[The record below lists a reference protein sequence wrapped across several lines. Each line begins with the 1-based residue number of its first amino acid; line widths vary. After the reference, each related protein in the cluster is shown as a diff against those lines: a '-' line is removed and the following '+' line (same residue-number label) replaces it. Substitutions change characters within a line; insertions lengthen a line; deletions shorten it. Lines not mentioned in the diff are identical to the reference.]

1 MATILRPPA
10 PHRRDWLADQLAAF
24 HAVITDHAQ
33 SVIDAYP
40 LYEPEARVSRD
51 NLLAY
56 LAMRRHDIVDLQ
68 IALAEYG
75 LSSLGRL
82 EATVLLGIERVLGH
96 LGVETL
102 STALERPDS
111 ELARFL
117 TELRS
122 RRLLGRPRDKRGT
135 RIMVT
140 LDTAVIHRQEL
151 LEELLLN
158 GMDLARI
165 NCAHDSPQ
173 EWKQLIVA
181 IRNAEDSLEQRGE
194 GAGRRCRILMDL
206 GGPKIRTGPLAK
218 ETRPLKLA
226 TPRDPFGSPYRL
238 LEGYLDAEAPFTRRI
253 ADPDG
258 RARFIIAIPRQSG
271 LDRLRVGSELQFQDT
286 RDRLRTLHIMER
298 VSPTR
303 VRVGLD
309 RTAYLQEGILLF
321 GEKNVAF
328 NVGPILP
335 QPVTVEVRPGDTLR
349 LYRDPL
355 RMGHPASEDSP
366 AGISCTLP
374 EALHFVQLEQRIYID
389 DGKIGTVTRRIT
401 DEYLELEVLSTAG
414 PSARIKPEKGLNFPD
429 SLLELPA
436 LTAQD
441 RQDLV
446 FVAHHADAVGLSF
459 VHSPKDLLDLQA
471 ALAELG
477 RSDIGFIAKIET
489 SEAIHRLAQ
498 LLITGLAFPSFGIM
512 IARGDL
518 AVEVGFENLAL
529 VQEDILCMCEAA
541 HTPVIW
547 ATQVLETLAKTGLP
561 ARAEITD
568 AAMGH
573 RADCVMLNKGPHI
586 LEAVKTLSKLLCAEE
601 RCHLKK
607 RQIFREFTFQH
618 GIFDEP

>member
-1 MATILRPPA
+1 MASILRPPT
-10 PHRRDWLADQLAAF
+10 PHHRDWLADQLAAF
-24 HAVITDHAQ
+24 YAVITDHAL
-33 SVIDAYP
+33 SVAQAFP
-40 LYEPEARVSRD
+40 LQTPEGRLSRD

-68 IALAEYG
+68 IALADYG

-82 EATVLLGIERVLGH
+82 EATVLSGLERVLAH
-96 LGVETL
+96 LG
-102 STALERPDS
+102 LEAAPTGLARPDS
-111 ELARFL
+111 EQARFL
-117 TELRS
+117 TQTRS
-122 RRLLGRPRDKRGT
+122 RRLLGRPRDKRDT

-140 LDTAVIHRQEL
+140 LDAACIHRQEL

-165 NCAHDSPQ
+165 NCAHDSPP
-173 EWKQLIVA
+173 EWKQLIAA
-181 IRNAEDSLEQRGE
+181 IRQAEDSLEQRGE

-206 GGPKIRTGPLAK
+206 GGPKIRTGPLME

-226 TPRDPFGSPYRL
+226 APRDPFGSPYRL
-238 LEGYLDAEAPFTRRI
+238 LEGYLDGEALFTQRI
-253 ADPDG
+253 AEPEG
-258 RARFIIAIPRQSG
+258 RARFVIALPRQIG
-271 LDRLRVGSELQFQDT
+271 LDRLRVGRQLQFQDT
-286 RDRLRTLHIMER
+286 RDRLRTLHVLER
-298 VSPTR
+298 VSATR

-309 RTAYLQEGILLF
+309 RTAYLQGGIVLA
-321 GEKNVAF
+321 GEKDAAF
-328 NVGPILP
+328 TVGPILP
-335 QPVTVEVRPGDTLR
+335 QPVVVEVRQGDTLR
-349 LYRDPL
+349 IYRNPL
-355 RMGHPASEDSP
+355 QMGHPASADSP

-374 EALHFVQLEQRIYID
+374 AALDFVQPDQRVYID
-389 DGKIGTVTRRIT
+389 DGKIGAVARAVTA
-401 DEYLELEVLSTAG
+401 EYLELEVLVTAG

-429 SLLELPA
+429 SRLELPA
-436 LTAQD
+436 LTEQD
-441 RQDLV
+441 RQDLRV
-446 FVAHHADAVGLSF
+446 VAKHADAVGLSF
-459 VHSPKDLLDLQA
+459 VHSPKDLLDLQT
-471 ALAELG
+471 ALQELG
-477 RSDIGFIAKIET
+477 RPDMGVIAKIET
-489 SEAIHRLAQ
+489 SEAIHRLAH
-498 LLITGLAFPSFGIM
+498 LLITGLTFPSFGVM

-586 LEAVKTLSKLLCAEE
+586 LEAVKTLSTLLCAEE

-607 RQIFREFTFQH
+607 RQIFREFTAQH
-618 GIFDEP
+618 GIFEET